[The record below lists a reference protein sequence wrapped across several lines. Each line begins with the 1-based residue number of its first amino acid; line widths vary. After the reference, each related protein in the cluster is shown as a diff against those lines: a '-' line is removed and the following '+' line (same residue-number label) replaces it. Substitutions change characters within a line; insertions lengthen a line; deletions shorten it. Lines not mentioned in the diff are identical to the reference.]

1 MPRRTDSLNTA
12 IYRYLLACRDKR
24 LAVKTRS
31 WYTQKLQV
39 FRSYLS
45 VHYQVRHLSVLTHE
59 HIEAFLT
66 ALEEEVSQATIK
78 GYKRA
83 LSGLFRWCVAQDL
96 LTVSPMEE
104 RKGSER
110 SAD

>member
-1 MPRRTDSLNTA
+1 MPRRTDSLSTA

-31 WYTQKLQV
+31 WYTQKLHV
-39 FRSYLS
+39 FRSYLIKR
-45 VHYQVRHLSVLTHE
+45 YQVKHLSVLTHE

-66 ALEEEVSQATIK
+66 ALEGQVSEATIK
-78 GYKRA
+78 GYRRA

-96 LTVSPMEE
+96 LTV
-104 RKGSER
+104 
-110 SAD
+110 